1 MNRRPPPHKG
11 CAMEQKKEMT
21 KALLGC
27 GLKELMVSHP
37 FEKIT
42 IRMITDKA
50 GVIRPTFYNYFQDK
64 YELLEWIV
72 CDDILNKVEEML
84 EHQMEREAL
93 KLLFVLMENEKAF
106 YRKAFQVTGQNSF
119 ESIMEHHLYQ
129 MLEKRLE
136 QAHLKTR
143 KDVRILRKEVVAKYY
158 AIGVVIV
165 LKAWILEGDEMF
177 SAEDAA
183 EGFYFMM
190 SHSIF
195 DVVEKKEE

>member
-1 MNRRPPPHKG
+1 
-11 CAMEQKKEMT
+11 MEQKKEMT

-50 GVIRPTFYNYFQDK
+50 GVIRPTFYHYFQDK

-72 CDDILNKVEEML
+72 CDDILKKVEEML
-84 EHQMEREAL
+84 EHQMEKEAL
-93 KLLFVLMENEKAF
+93 KLLFVLMGNEKAF

-119 ESIMEHHLYQ
+119 ESILENHLRR
-129 MLEKRLE
+129 MLENRLE
-136 QAHLKTR
+136 QTHLKTR

-158 AIGVVIV
+158 AIGVVTV
-165 LKAWILEGDEMF
+165 LKTWISEGDERF

-183 EGFYFMM
+183 EGFYFMI

-195 DVVEKKEE
+195 DVVEKKEG

>member
-1 MNRRPPPHKG
+1 
-11 CAMEQKKEMT
+11 MEQKKEMT

-27 GLKELMVSHP
+27 GLKELMISHP

-72 CDDILNKVEEML
+72 CEDILNKVEEML
-84 EHQMEREAL
+84 EHQLEREAL

-106 YRKAFQVTGQNSF
+106 YRKAFQVVGQNSF
-119 ESIMEHHLYQ
+119 ESMMEAHLCR

-136 QAHLKTR
+136 QAHLKAR
-143 KDVRILRKEVVAKYY
+143 RDVRVLRKEVVAKYY
-158 AIGVVIV
+158 SIGVVNI
-165 LKAWILEGDEMF
+165 LKAWLLEGDEMF
-177 SAEDAA
+177 SAEEVA
-183 EGFYFMM
+183 EGFYFML